1 MTREEQRKLRELN
14 KALPKIL
21 REKIKAYPFKKK
33 DFMIWYSNKE
43 LFFDLLI
50 TVNVTEEGHCVCS
63 SRETVKPLWLDELLW
78 DFLKMKENKKEPL
91 SLRAVGAF
99 TVTGSEIFAR
109 GQELKDWDICELEK
123 CVDGCLEHF
132 YHSVQTAAVDDFI
145 RNMKSK
151 RYHSELR
158 EALTYVHDQK
168 YSEALN
174 CLKDLGDGAF
184 RNGEISI
191 NSAIREFCEE
201 KLKGKVRL

>member
-1 MTREEQRKLRELN
+1 MTREEQRKIRELN

-33 DFMIWYSNKE
+33 DFMIWYSSKE

-78 DFLKMKENKKEPL
+78 DFLKMEENKKEPL

-99 TVTGSEIFAR
+99 TVTGSEIFACS
-109 GQELKDWDICELEK
+109 QELKDWDVCELEK
-123 CVDGCLEHF
+123 CVDGRLEHF

-145 RNMKSK
+145 RNIKSK

-158 EALTYVHDQK
+158 EALTYIHDQK
-168 YSEALN
+168 YPEALN
-174 CLKDLGDGAF
+174 CLKDQGDGAF
-184 RNGEISI
+184 KNGEISI
-191 NSAIREFCEE
+191 NNAIREFCEE
-201 KLKGKVRL
+201 KLK

>member
-1 MTREEQRKLRELN
+1 MTREEQRKIRELN

-33 DFMIWYSNKE
+33 DFMIWYSKKD

-78 DFLKMKENKKEPL
+78 DFLKMEENKKEPL

-99 TVTGSEIFAR
+99 TVTGSEIFADSR
-109 GQELKDWDICELEK
+109 ELKNWDVFELEE
-123 CVDGCLEHF
+123 CVDIYLAHF
-132 YHSVQTAAVDDFI
+132 SNSVQTAAVDDFI
-145 RNMKSK
+145 RNIKSK

-158 EALTYVHDQK
+158 EALTYIHDQK
-168 YSEALN
+168 YPEALN
-174 CLKDLGDGAF
+174 C
-184 RNGEISI
+184 
-191 NSAIREFCEE
+191 
-201 KLKGKVRL
+201 

>member
-1 MTREEQRKLRELN
+1 
-14 KALPKIL
+14 
-21 REKIKAYPFKKK
+21 
-33 DFMIWYSNKE
+33 MIWYSKKD

-78 DFLKMKENKKEPL
+78 DFLKMEENKKEPL

-99 TVTGSEIFAR
+99 TVTGSEIFACS
-109 GQELKDWDICELEK
+109 QELKDWDVCELEK
-123 CVDGCLEHF
+123 CVDGRLEHF

-145 RNMKSK
+145 RNIKSK

-158 EALTYVHDQK
+158 EALTYIHDQK
-168 YSEALN
+168 YPEALN
-174 CLKDLGDGAF
+174 CLKDQGNGAF
-184 RNGEISI
+184 KNGEISI

-201 KLKGKVRL
+201 KLK